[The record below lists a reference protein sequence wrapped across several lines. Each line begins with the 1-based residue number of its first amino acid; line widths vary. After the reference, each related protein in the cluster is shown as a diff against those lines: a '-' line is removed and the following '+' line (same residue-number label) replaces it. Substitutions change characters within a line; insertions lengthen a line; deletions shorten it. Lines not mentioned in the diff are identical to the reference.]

1 MNLKRIPVSV
11 CLTTGLL
18 LVFPI
23 SAHAVTANLSSGSA
37 TNLTTSAI
45 DGGTFSTIPGSTTIN
60 FNSQANPTAV
70 TTGNGSSKVN
80 SYKFNS
86 GIATYEWT
94 TTGSTTPTTA
104 IKKDSFAPPGP
115 LGVTNGSNY
124 LAVFGEPVTIT
135 FSQPLGYFG
144 LDWGFAD
151 TTNTVEFYKNTTDT
165 TASAKFTCTSL
176 FSSSTCSSG
185 GGGNEQ
191 SSYVDFT
198 AKDAND
204 TFSKIVLS
212 NGTGTGFET
221 DNHAYR
227 IRVPFGFSPGLGI
240 LGLGALGSIAGIKS
254 KVQKWKLS
262 SRSAVN

>member
-37 TNLTTSAI
+37 TNLTTGAT
-45 DGGTFSTIPGSTTIN
+45 DGGTFSTIPGTTTID
-60 FNSQANPTAV
+60 FNSVTNPTPT
-70 TTGNGSSKVN
+70 TTGSGKNAVN
-80 SYKFNS
+80 SYKFTS
-86 GIATYEWT
+86 GIVTYEWT
-94 TTGSTTPTTA
+94 TTGSTVATTA
-104 IKKDSFAPPGP
+104 IKQDQYAPPGP
-115 LGVTNGSNY
+115 AGVKNNSKY
-124 LAVFGEPVTIT
+124 LAVFAEPVTIT

-151 TTNTVEFYKNTTDT
+151 TTNTIAFYKNSNDTNASTT
-165 TASAKFTCTSL
+165 FTCANV
-176 FSSSTCSSG
+176 FPSSTCSGADSA
-185 GGGNEQ
+185 Q
-191 SSYVDFT
+191 SSSYVDFT
-198 AKDAND
+198 ANNAND

-212 NGTGTGFET
+212 NGSGTGFET
-221 DNHAYR
+221 DNHAHR
-227 IRVPFGFSPGLGI
+227 VRVPFGFSPGLGI

-262 SRSAVN
+262 SRTAVN